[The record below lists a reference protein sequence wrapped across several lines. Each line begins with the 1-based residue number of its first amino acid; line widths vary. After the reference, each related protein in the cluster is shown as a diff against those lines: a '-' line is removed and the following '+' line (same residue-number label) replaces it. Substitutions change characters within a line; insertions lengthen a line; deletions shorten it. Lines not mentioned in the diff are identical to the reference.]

1 MYPTLIFNKGM
12 TVAVANPGLRG
23 GGGGGHPDPEIQGA
37 VSKHFFSALWASVW
51 SKNKGRP
58 PLLDPQL
65 SRNPNCF
72 QMFFKMNAMQMA
84 CFTDFNTKIVKQCL
98 VSTGANAPS

>member
-1 MYPTLIFNKGM
+1 M
-12 TVAVANPGLRG
+12 ANPELQIRG
-23 GGGGGHPDPEIQGA
+23 GGGSGHPDPEMRGGGT
-37 VSKHFFSALWASVW
+37 VLKNVFSALRASVW

-58 PLLDPQL
+58 PSLDPPV

-72 QMFFKMNAMQMA
+72 QMFFKMYAMQMA